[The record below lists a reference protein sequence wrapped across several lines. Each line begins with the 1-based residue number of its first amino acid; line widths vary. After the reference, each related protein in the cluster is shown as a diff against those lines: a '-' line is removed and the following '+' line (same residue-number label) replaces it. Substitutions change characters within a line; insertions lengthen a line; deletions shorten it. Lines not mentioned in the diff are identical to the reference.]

1 MMEPEKASEKSRDLV
16 RMAVAKARLLNPL
29 QKRSVSIIKSALVI
43 GGGLSGLTSA
53 TELASQGFDVHLV
66 EKEKELGGNMSRIHY
81 LLSGDNPQDLLKRLV
96 EEVKKSEKIHLYTEA
111 KIENIEG
118 SIGNFKTKISTRKP
132 LPFFEASKGKS
143 EEFEHGVVI
152 VATGAQEY
160 KPKEYLYGQH
170 DGVITQ
176 LELEQRLS
184 TNGDRSAAA
193 EKNVPKNIVMIQCVG
208 SRDEERP
215 YCSRICC
222 SEAVKNA
229 LKIKELSPETNI
241 YILFRDVRTYGFRE
255 SYYTKARE
263 KNVVFM
269 RYEEDRKPE
278 VSKNGNGLRV
288 EVFDQT
294 LKMPIEIS
302 ADLVVLST
310 GIVADEGNEQIA
322 KFLKVP
328 LNKEKFFLEA
338 HMKLR
343 PVDFAT
349 DGVYLCGLA
358 HSAKAMDES
367 IIQAQAAASRAST
380 ILSKDSVEL
389 EANISQVIDESCDGC
404 AYCIEPCFYQAI
416 TLIEYMREGAV
427 KKTVEVDETACKGC
441 GVCMAT
447 CPKKG
452 IFVRGFRLEQIG
464 AQVNSALEVQ

>member
-1 MMEPEKASEKSRDLV
+1 
-16 RMAVAKARLLNPL
+16 
-29 QKRSVSIIKSALVI
+29 
-43 GGGLSGLTSA
+43 
-53 TELASQGFDVHLV
+53 
-66 EKEKELGGNMSRIHY
+66 
-81 LLSGDNPQDLLKRLV
+81 
-96 EEVKKSEKIHLYTEA
+96 
-111 KIENIEG
+111 
-118 SIGNFKTKISTRKP
+118 
-132 LPFFEASKGKS
+132 
-143 EEFEHGVVI
+143 
-152 VATGAQEY
+152 
-160 KPKEYLYGQH
+160 
-170 DGVITQ
+170 
-176 LELEQRLS
+176 
-184 TNGDRSAAA
+184 
-193 EKNVPKNIVMIQCVG
+193 
-208 SRDEERP
+208 
-215 YCSRICC
+215 
-222 SEAVKNA
+222 
-229 LKIKELSPETNI
+229 
-241 YILFRDVRTYGFRE
+241 VRTYGFRE

>member
-1 MMEPEKASEKSRDLV
+1 
-16 RMAVAKARLLNPL
+16 
-29 QKRSVSIIKSALVI
+29 
-43 GGGLSGLTSA
+43 
-53 TELASQGFDVHLV
+53 
-66 EKEKELGGNMSRIHY
+66 
-81 LLSGDNPQDLLKRLV
+81 
-96 EEVKKSEKIHLYTEA
+96 
-111 KIENIEG
+111 
-118 SIGNFKTKISTRKP
+118 
-132 LPFFEASKGKS
+132 
-143 EEFEHGVVI
+143 
-152 VATGAQEY
+152 
-160 KPKEYLYGQH
+160 
-170 DGVITQ
+170 
-176 LELEQRLS
+176 
-184 TNGDRSAAA
+184 
-193 EKNVPKNIVMIQCVG
+193 
-208 SRDEERP
+208 
-215 YCSRICC
+215 
-222 SEAVKNA
+222 
-229 LKIKELSPETNI
+229 
-241 YILFRDVRTYGFRE
+241 
-255 SYYTKARE
+255 
-263 KNVVFM
+263 
-269 RYEEDRKPE
+269 
-278 VSKNGNGLRV
+278 V

-416 TLIEYMREGAV
+416 TLIEYMREGVV